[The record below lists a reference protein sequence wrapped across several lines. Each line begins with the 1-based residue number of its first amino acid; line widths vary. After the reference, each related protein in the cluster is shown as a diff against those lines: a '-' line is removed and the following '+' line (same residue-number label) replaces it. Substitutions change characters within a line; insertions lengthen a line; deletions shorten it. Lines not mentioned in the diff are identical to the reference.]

1 MFRSKTLDR
10 LSQML
15 DEMIRQTEKL
25 EFLIQSLTK
34 ISRLEA
40 DIVEVRPKHQEISAL
55 LAEAG
60 SGRQK
65 RKSAYGTFIPETAVP
80 AMT

>member
-55 LAEAG
+55 LAEAEAG
-60 SGRQK
+60 IR
-65 RKSAYGTFIPETAVP
+65 
-80 AMT
+80 